1 MGITHHPQPQVS
13 AWASRASL
21 LQPGLIPSPNQS
33 LLSLCRF
40 VQVQAAG
47 NEGVGWSSSQPRK
60 HVLRRLALSDQFN
73 PGDFLLIFETK
84 SGALKNGGF
93 EREVVSEG

>member
-1 MGITHHPQPQVS
+1 M
-13 AWASRASL
+13 SRS
-21 LQPGLIPSPNQS
+21 
-33 LLSLCRF
+33 
-40 VQVQAAG
+40 
-47 NEGVGWSSSQPRK
+47 RK

-93 EREVVSEG
+93 EKEVVSEG